1 MTLSRSPQ
9 TKGPPASREMATKPK
24 KGLKGSINDMLG
36 DLLGDDDEIPVR
48 SNRPSQPS
56 GTSGGRPRGPS
67 SRTSN
72 KSLFEDDFFSK
83 LAAEEG
89 AATEGSDVSDADPQA
104 LLESL
109 KDMDNMEADLLGI
122 KKPGSGPGRT
132 TAKSP
137 EKTES
142 SRNRVKPAGKLT
154 EKELAT
160 RIEKKVLTTPP
171 TIRQQYKKFSFE
183 NLDDPL
189 AGLLSDEEEEAAKK
203 LPPSGPKTSPERNT
217 GSAKERETSLSSM
230 PCHTTA
236 PMPKKEELMFEDDA
250 DDLMSALGFGKSLK
264 GDLKQERKGEEE
276 EVRPARSKLD
286 ELLGRGTSAKLLE
299 RPATG
304 EPKQFKLDK
313 KYQKQPDK
321 EDIWG
326 DEDFTFG
333 AYQPT
338 LASTPEGRQSRR
350 QSVRF
355 SSENISELK
364 TDQRSKPATP
374 PTRSPLR
381 SSKNGADWLGL
392 KDEDFIDLDPLCPT
406 KDSAKG
412 ISTAAPLNVP
422 SSPSAAKQP
431 SPASQPPSGTK
442 PAAEEA
448 AAKPAPTEEED
459 NWLSN
464 ALSRKKAQVQ
474 GKVNE
479 ESAGPSGPV
488 VRDKDADPTSHPSQ
502 PDASGKGPQHPDA
515 SEDKPTRVEEPDYP
529 IPRLTAPKHD
539 LSLASESRRVASSG
553 DTSSAGPVAASQG
566 HQESLGPSMLT
577 QVVASGASLQ
587 QAVLQQQLTQSEPLA
602 LSLLNTG
609 DYEKRLVALQ
619 AQLRESVAGYQAEL
633 LSTQTHLAQLE
644 SQVRKLELERTQQ
657 KLLLESLQQRHQ
669 EDLELIENAHRS
681 RVKMVE
687 DSYRQREERLRQEN
701 EQLAARLLSQCQN
714 AEQAKAELLAQHQR
728 RLAELEQ
735 EKVQEVERLREL
747 QRVSILEMCKDHEEQ
762 LQRLKRLKD
771 QEIDAVTSATSH
783 TRSLNGV
790 IEQMEKFSSNL
801 SDLSHKV
808 EVTHQNT
815 SQELEIGA
823 RQRDEQLRVLQD
835 RLTQQ
840 QRDMEEERG
849 RLQGVIAKM
858 EARLGE
864 QTRLLEQERWRAT
877 AEQSKVES
885 LQRSLEEQRRVMTQ
899 QLAMEREELERAK
912 SALLEEQKLVMQKCA
927 AERQKLSTEWLEL
940 HTQQKLSKERT
951 EREVDRAL
959 QIDSQ
964 REGTIMTLAK
974 EQADLKI
981 RASELRA
988 KEEQLARERE
998 QLEQERQELR
1008 LEKER
1013 VNTAALNIKQRAEEI
1028 DSMSKL
1034 SSQKY
1039 EEGERALLE
1048 ARKVE
1053 SEHQERLRIVQQ
1065 QMERLKQQEQ
1075 HLHQERLNLA
1085 HQRRQ
1090 LEQLREK
1097 LPNSPVLLLPKPDL
1111 TPVMQLPRHN
1121 PGRIGIPEGTAGQG
1135 PSELYARLML
1145 LKYTAE
1151 RDRDFLED
1159 EQFFLETL
1167 KKASYNTSS
1176 QTA

>member
-1 MTLSRSPQ
+1 
-9 TKGPPASREMATKPK
+9 MATKPK
-24 KGLKGSINDMLG
+24 KGLKGSINDVLG

-137 EKTES
+137 EKIES
-142 SRNRVKPAGKLT
+142 SRNPVKPAGKLTST

-171 TIRQQYKKFSFE
+171 TTWQQYKKFSFE

-189 AGLLSDEEEEAAKK
+189 TGLLSDEEEEAAKK

-217 GSAKERETSLSSM
+217 GPAKGKETSLSSM
-230 PCHTTA
+230 PHHTMA
-236 PMPKKEELMFEDDA
+236 PMRKKEELMFEDDA

-304 EPKQFKLDK
+304 EPKEFKLDK
-313 KYQKQPDK
+313 KYQKKPDK

-338 LASTPEGRQSRR
+338 LASTPEGHQSRR

-392 KDEDFIDLDPLCPT
+392 KDEDFIDLDPLSPP

-442 PAAEEA
+442 PAA
-448 AAKPAPTEEED
+448 AKPAPTEEED

-474 GKVNE
+474 GKVSE
-479 ESAGPSGPV
+479 GSAGPSGPV
-488 VRDKDADPTSHPSQ
+488 VQDKDADPISHPSQ
-502 PDASGKGPQHPDA
+502 PDASGKGPQHPAA
-515 SEDKPTRVEEPDYP
+515 SEDKPTRVEEPGYP
-529 IPRLTAPKHD
+529 IPRLTTPKHD
-539 LSLASESRRVASSG
+539 LSLASESKRVASSG

-587 QAVLQQQLTQSEPLA
+587 QALLQQQLMQSEPLA

-644 SQVRKLELERTQQ
+644 SQVQKLELERTQQ

-747 QRVSILEMCKDHEEQ
+747 QRVSILEMCRDHEEQ

-840 QRDMEEERG
+840 QRDMEDERG

-877 AEQSKVES
+877 AEQSRVES
-885 LQRSLEEQRRVMTQ
+885 LQHSLEEQRRVMTQ

-940 HTQQKLSKERT
+940 HTQQRLSKERT

-959 QIDSQ
+959 QMDSQ

-1039 EEGERALLE
+1039 EEGGRALLE

-1121 PGRIGIPEGTAGQG
+1121 PGQIGIPEGTAGQG

-1145 LKYTAE
+1145 LKYTAD